1 MEDKNMDRFLVI
13 MEGSCIYNEGIYETV
28 DFDVET
34 VEDMSFEE
42 IALLAKKMK
51 KDYYVRGF
59 RHVYNCFNNDKIYI
73 SDYDE
78 EGRFIKEHE
87 IPMIYEI

>member
-1 MEDKNMDRFLVI
+1 MDRFLVI
-13 MEGSCIYNEGIYETV
+13 MEGALVCNEGIYETV

-51 KDYYVRGF
+51 RDYYVTGF
-59 RHVYNCFNNDKIYI
+59 RHVYSCFNSDKIYI